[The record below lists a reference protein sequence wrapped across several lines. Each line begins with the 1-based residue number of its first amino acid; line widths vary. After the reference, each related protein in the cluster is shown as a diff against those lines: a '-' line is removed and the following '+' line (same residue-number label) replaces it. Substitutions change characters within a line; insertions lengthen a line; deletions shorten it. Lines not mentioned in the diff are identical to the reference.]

1 VTDGGGMPR
10 QAGQGVQEES
20 TVSTTKNTI
29 RRAAALSVL
38 TGAAVLAAAPAH
50 AGPNPEV
57 SVPGG
62 HQSRVAVDGH
72 LSAGVGPFGP
82 VPPSVQ
88 SKIDVM
94 ERAAQEQPAV
104 PETRPSGGQD
114 SDPSSVPLVAATLLA
129 GGLVAGGAGY
139 TVYRFRHHGTVGA
152 ATA

>member
-1 VTDGGGMPR
+1 M
-10 QAGQGVQEES
+10 
-20 TVSTTKNTI
+20 STTQNTI

-57 SVPGG
+57 SVPGA

-72 LSAGVGPFGP
+72 LSAGAGPSGP

-88 SKIDVM
+88 SKIEVM

-104 PETRPSGGQD
+104 PESRPSGGQD
-114 SDPSSVPLVAATLLA
+114 SDPASNPLVAATLLA

-139 TVYRFRHHGTVGA
+139 TVYRLRHHGPVGA